1 MKATI
6 SFQALVRMLLLAMG
20 VTYVLCIA
28 GDLLFGWTTL
38 KALAPFLPGFTWP
51 LTLRGFLMGLIWIAA
66 CSVYSAALI
75 AFPYNFFVKRQRSV

>member
-6 SFQALVRMLLLAMG
+6 SFQALAITLLTAMG

-28 GDLLFGWTTL
+28 GDLLFGWTMF
-38 KALAPFLPGFTWP
+38 KAWAPFLPGFTWP
-51 LTLRGFLMGLIWIAA
+51 PTIGGFLIGLIWIAA

-75 AFPYNFFVKRQRSV
+75 ALPYNYFVQRGRSA